1 MKISLILRK
10 DKKNKHGL
18 SPLIIQ
24 ISDGKYLNRISTG
37 FSSLDNDFDEK
48 KQLFKTS
55 YPNSSESN
63 SKLNNIKYNIEVALL
78 HYNEI
83 VSLTRFKP
91 IQGCKPEIF
100 KLIYDEVIKSNNIE
114 PIKEAIVSKYNTLG
128 SAKKPNQ
135 LYIPRN
141 LDVKKLAKLKDIAYK
156 ISLDETNDEIDQILQ
171 LEVPIHQKEPLDKLK
186 EKKLEKEFK
195 AAWNKYE
202 EFSKL
207 KHKESTYSRIPNNL
221 KKLEGFCKYK
231 NLPLT
236 FEVMNDE
243 FGMYF
248 KNYLETEDYNYI
260 KDKKGQSDGTVHNI
274 MKSIS
279 TFLNWA
285 VKNKFHTNMSFKNW
299 DTRKPTTDL
308 HYLNENQLVALK
320 NLSLKQGSSYDVSR
334 DLFLFSCY
342 TGMRYSD
349 IENWKATN
357 IKDDV
362 IKFKSVKTQKN
373 CIVGISPVVRSILSK
388 YSNKL
393 PVQANQKI
401 NYNIK
406 EILYIL
412 EFNYDVQ
419 KKMRYGKIEE
429 ITELPFS
436 KVITFHS
443 GRRTFIN
450 LMLSKGVGIAHLS
463 TMTGNTL
470 NSLMVYYK
478 NDPTEIRRIVENINF
493 ME

>member
-1 MKISLILRK
+1 MKVTIVLRK
-10 DKKNKHGL
+10 DKKNKHGI
-18 SPLIIQ
+18 SPLVIQ
-24 ISDGKYLNRISTG
+24 ISDGRDLIRVSTG
-37 FSSLDNDFDEK
+37 LSSLEKDYDEK
-48 KQLFKTS
+48 KQLFKSS
-55 YPNSSESN
+55 YPNASEVN
-63 SKLNNIKYNIEVALL
+63 IKLNDIKYKLDVTLL
-78 HYNEI
+78 HFNEI
-83 VSLTRFKP
+83 ISLTKFKP
-91 IQGCKPEIF
+91 IQGTKPEIF
-100 KLIYDEVIKSNNIE
+100 KLIYNEVISNNNIE
-114 PIKEAIVSKYNTLG
+114 PIKEAIVSKYNTIG
-128 SAKKPNQ
+128 SKNKLNQ
-135 LYIPRN
+135 IHISRN
-141 LDVKKLAKLKDIAYK
+141 MDVKKLAKIKDIAYK
-156 ISLDETNDEIDQILQ
+156 ISVDQIDEEIDQILQ
-171 LEVPIHQKEPLDKLK
+171 LEVPATQKEPLDKLLQRK
-186 EKKLEKEFK
+186 HEKEFID
-195 AAWNKYE
+195 AWNKYE
-202 EFSKL
+202 SFSKL

-221 KKLEGFCKYK
+221 KKLQGFCKHK
-231 NLPLT
+231 KLPLT
-236 FEVMNDE
+236 FEAMNDE

-248 KNYLETEDYNYI
+248 KNYLETEDFNYI
-260 KDKKGQSDGTVHNI
+260 KNNKGQSEGTVHNI

-308 HYLNENQLVALK
+308 YYLSETQLVALK
-320 NLSLKQGSSYDVSR
+320 NLDLRQGGSLDVSR

-373 CIVGISPVVRSILSK
+373 CIVGISPVVRGILSK

-406 EILYIL
+406 EILELL